1 MDNEQWLSAEQLQAR
16 GLGSRRTIWRR
27 ARDGN
32 SSFPAPVKFSSA
44 MTRWRLSDILK
55 YEADRAAEAQARRA

>member
-27 ARDGN
+27 ANNKN
-32 SSFPAPVKFSSA
+32 SGFPTPVKFSSS

-55 YEADRAAEAQARRA
+55 YEAAKGEEAQAGRA

>member
-16 GLGSRRTIWRR
+16 GLGSCRTIWRR
-27 ARDGN
+27 ANNAKTG
-32 SSFPAPVKFSSA
+32 FPAPVKFSSS

-55 YEADRAAEAQARRA
+55 YEEAKALEAQTGRG